1 MAKVPH
7 LVDTTGSGKLV
18 IVLEEATYASVGTIL
33 GITKL
38 AVGSAPPAGS
48 YSDTSTA
55 AVQKG
60 KLGSL
65 RVTLRTGIKRASRKL
80 LCSLDKMDTVTA
92 EIVGKSIGAGVIT
105 SARFPTRR
113 RLR

>member
-7 LVDTTGSGKLV
+7 LVDTTGAGKIV
-18 IVLEEATYASVGTIL
+18 IVLEETTYANIAAQV

-38 AVGSAPPAGS
+38 TGSVPAGS
-48 YSDTSTA
+48 YSDTSTSA
-55 AVQKG
+55 IKKG

-65 RVTLRTGIKRASRKL
+65 RVTLKTGLKRTTRKL
-80 LCSLDKMDTVTA
+80 LCSLDKMDTVTG
-92 EIVGKSIGAGVIT
+92 EIVGKAIGAGTIT
-105 SARFPTRR
+105 SARFATRR